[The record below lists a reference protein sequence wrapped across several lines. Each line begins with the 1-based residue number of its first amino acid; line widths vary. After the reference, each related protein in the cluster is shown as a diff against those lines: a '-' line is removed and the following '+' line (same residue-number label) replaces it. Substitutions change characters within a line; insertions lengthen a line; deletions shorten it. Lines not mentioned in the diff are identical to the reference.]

1 MSASQPLVFLCDTY
15 IIQNIHSFGII
26 FLNYHKVGLVSGG
39 SNCYNL
45 DTIYS
50 ISLLLIGNFY
60 RKGIA
65 MNFKFDKKYLYWGI
79 TALLVLVGAILFY
92 YLLFHRSNFM
102 GGLSQFITIAMP
114 IIDGFVLAYLFTPIL
129 NKIEKKLIIPLYN
142 KAGISMTPKT
152 KRRIRGISILATLV
166 LIFLI
171 LYELFALILPEI
183 VRSIQSIIFQFPI
196 YVNNLSNWALLL
208 LKDNPDLEA
217 TVDALINQYS
227 AKVLEY
233 VNTNLLPHINEL
245 LKTVSLSVIGIFKA
259 LWNLVIGFI
268 ISIYLL
274 GSKEK
279 FAGQAKK
286 IVYAVLD
293 RKAGN
298 EMISNFRFI
307 HSTFIGFIGGKIVD
321 SILIGILCFI
331 CTSIIGTPYAI
342 LVSMIIGVT
351 NVIPFFGPWI
361 GGIPSAL
368 LVLMVDPKQALY
380 FGILIIF
387 IQQFDG
393 NILGP
398 KILGDS
404 TGLSGFWVI
413 FAITIFGGLVG
424 VLGMVVGVPIFA
436 VFYAGVKS
444 LVNRKLQKKNL
455 PTDLSPYMTLGQ
467 IEDSMAFTEYIPPVK
482 KKAKNKPVRPAD
494 PTGNAPKET

>member
-1 MSASQPLVFLCDTY
+1 
-15 IIQNIHSFGII
+15 
-26 FLNYHKVGLVSGG
+26 
-39 SNCYNL
+39 
-45 DTIYS
+45 
-50 ISLLLIGNFY
+50 
-60 RKGIA
+60 

-79 TALLVLVGAILFY
+79 TAFLALVGAILFY
-92 YLLFHRSNFM
+92 YILFHRSNFM
-102 GGLSQFITIAMP
+102 GGLDKFITIAMP

-129 NKIEKKLIIPLYN
+129 NKIEKSIVKPLCL
-142 KAGISMTPKT
+142 KAGLSMTPKV
-152 KRRIRGISILATLV
+152 KRRVRAGSILATLAV
-166 LIFLI
+166 I
-171 LYELFALILPEI
+171 LLVFYELFALIIPEVI
-183 VRSIQSIIFQFPI
+183 RSVQSIIFQFPV

-208 LKDNPDLEA
+208 LKDNPELEA
-217 TVDALINQYS
+217 TVNAMINQYS
-227 AKVLEY
+227 AEVVEY
-233 VNTNLLPHINEL
+233 INTNLLPQINEV

-259 LWNLVIGFI
+259 LWNFVIGFI

-286 IVYAVLD
+286 IVYAVFD

-307 HSTFIGFIGGKIVD
+307 HGTFIGFLGGKIVD
-321 SILIGILCFI
+321 SIIIGIICFV
-331 CTSIIGTPYAI
+331 CTSIIGTPYSI
-342 LVSMIIGVT
+342 LVSVIIGLT

-368 LVLMVDPKQALY
+368 LVLMVDPRQALY
-380 FGILIIF
+380 FGILIII

-413 FAITIFGGLVG
+413 FSITIFGGLFG
-424 VLGMVVGVPIFA
+424 VLGMIVGVPIFA

-444 LVNRKLQKKNL
+444 LVNRALHKKNM
-455 PTDLSPYMTLGQ
+455 PTELKPYMTVGQ
-467 IEDSMAFTEYIPPVK
+467 IEESMAFTEYVPPVK
-482 KKAKNKPVRPAD
+482 KKAANKTSKHKNDK
-494 PTGNAPKET
+494 GNDNAEKSQEESP

>member
-1 MSASQPLVFLCDTY
+1 M
-15 IIQNIHSFGII
+15 
-26 FLNYHKVGLVSGG
+26 K
-39 SNCYNL
+39 
-45 DTIYS
+45 
-50 ISLLLIGNFY
+50 
-60 RKGIA
+60 
-65 MNFKFDKKYLYWGI
+65 FKFDKKYLYWGL
-79 TALLVLVGAILFY
+79 TGFLALAGAILFY
-92 YLLFHRSNFM
+92 YMLFHGANFM
-102 GGLSQFITIAMP
+102 GGIDRFITIAMP

-129 NKIEKKLIIPLYN
+129 NMLEKKVIRPLCA
-142 KAGISMTPKT
+142 KAGLTMTPKV
-152 KRRIRGISILATLV
+152 KRRVRAGSILATLV
-166 LIFLI
+166 IVLVVV
-171 LYELFALILPEI
+171 YELFALIIPEV
-183 VRSIQSIIFQFPI
+183 VRSVQSIIFQFPI

-217 TVDALINQYS
+217 TVDALIDQYS
-227 AKVLEY
+227 AKILEY
-233 VNTNLLPHINEL
+233 VNTNLLPQINEI

-286 IVYAVLD
+286 IVYAIFD

-298 EMISNFRFI
+298 ELVSNFRFI
-307 HSTFIGFIGGKIVD
+307 HSTFIGFIGGKIID
-321 SILIGILCFI
+321 SIIIGIICFV
-331 CTSIIGTPYAI
+331 CTSIIGTPYSI
-342 LVSMIIGVT
+342 LVSVIIGVT
-351 NVIPFFGPWI
+351 NIIPFFGPWI

-380 FGILIIF
+380 FGILIIV

-413 FAITIFGGLVG
+413 FSITIFGGLFG
-424 VLGMVVGVPIFA
+424 VLGMIVGVPIFA

-444 LVNRKLQKKNL
+444 LVDRYLRKKNL
-455 PTDLSPYMTLGQ
+455 PTDLAPYMTVGR
-467 IEDSMAFTEYIPPVK
+467 IEESMAFTEYVPPAK
-482 KKAKNKPVRPAD
+482 KKNSGKS
-494 PTGNAPKET
+494 GPKQPDTNTDSSEPKKS

>member
-1 MSASQPLVFLCDTY
+1 M
-15 IIQNIHSFGII
+15 
-26 FLNYHKVGLVSGG
+26 K
-39 SNCYNL
+39 
-45 DTIYS
+45 
-50 ISLLLIGNFY
+50 
-60 RKGIA
+60 
-65 MNFKFDKKYLYWGI
+65 FKFDKKYLYWGL
-79 TALLVLVGAILFY
+79 TGFLTLAGAILFY
-92 YLLFHRSNFM
+92 YILFHRSNFM
-102 GGLSQFITIAMP
+102 GGIDKFITIAMP

-129 NKIEKKLIIPLYN
+129 NMLEKKLINPLCK
-142 KAGISMTPKT
+142 KAGIAMTPKV
-152 KRRIRGISILATLV
+152 KSRIRAGSILATLV
-166 LIFLI
+166 IVLLVV
-171 LYELFALILPEI
+171 YELFALIIPEV

-196 YVNNLSNWALLL
+196 YVNNLSDWALLL

-217 TVDALINQYS
+217 TVNALIEQYS
-227 AKVLEY
+227 AKTMEF
-233 VNTNLLPHINEL
+233 VNTNLLPHINEV
-245 LKTVSLSVIGIFKA
+245 LKTVSLSVIGVFKA

-268 ISIYLL
+268 ISVYLL

-286 IVYAVLD
+286 IVYAVFD

-298 EMISNFRFI
+298 ELVANFRFI
-307 HSTFIGFIGGKIVD
+307 HSTFIGFIGGKIID
-321 SILIGILCFI
+321 SIIIGIICFV
-331 CTSIIGTPYAI
+331 CTSIIGTPYSI
-342 LVSMIIGVT
+342 LVSVIIGVT

-413 FAITIFGGLVG
+413 FSITIFGGFFG
-424 VLGMVVGVPIFA
+424 VLGMIVGVPIFA

-444 LVNRKLQKKNL
+444 LVNRHLQKRNL
-455 PTDLSPYMTLGQ
+455 PTDLAPYMTVGQ
-467 IEDSMAFTEYIPPVK
+467 IEESMAFTEYVPPVRK
-482 KKAKNKPVRPAD
+482 KGTGRQVPKQTKTDNEKPD
-494 PTGNAPKET
+494 QS